1 LSEIDITELRDFL
14 ELKSL
19 NQISTRVYYL
29 YYRTLTAFKEQRDSL
44 SKYSFDTIMA
54 VIDGVLA
61 IGALLTFLQGVADV
75 YKVTAILVT
84 ATVVVVLFI
93 VRERIRPK
101 GELATLTG
109 TLRLAVHLDQI
120 LKQASEVMLLGK
132 VLERKSDDRLVKDLA
147 TDNCAVLRDSIDSV
161 ERLVKDLGS
170 DKKLE
175 EALEDIHIDR
185 SVLDRR
191 IRLGKSTL
199 EKYER
204 LLG

>member
-75 YKVTAILVT
+75 YKVTAILAT

-93 VRERIRPK
+93 VRERIKPK

-132 VLERKSDDRLVKDLA
+132 VLERRSDDRLVKDLA

-161 ERLVKDLGS
+161 ERLVRELGT

-199 EKYER
+199 EKYGK